1 MILYRTEVFGKVSK
15 VSYGYDE
22 RTIVTSGWVLIK
34 QSIWRRLFSILAAP
48 LGIFCKDSIYI
59 DFDIQQTLPTASYTE
74 HKQRILNQA
83 QVDRH
88 DAVSFLFNYENY
100 KEEAIKI
107 QERLLDY
114 RKRVKYGK

>member
-1 MILYRTEVFGKVSK
+1 MILYRTEVFKKTSK

-22 RTIVTSGWVLIK
+22 CTIVTTGWVLIK
-34 QSIWRRLFSILAAP
+34 QSIWRRLLSILAAP
-48 LGIFCKDSIYI
+48 LGIYCRDSIYI
-59 DFDIQQTLPTASYTE
+59 DFDVQQTLPTSSYTE

>member
-1 MILYRTEVFGKVSK
+1 MILYRTEVFKKTSK

-22 RTIVTSGWVLIK
+22 RTIVTTGWVLIK
-34 QSIWRRLFSILAAP
+34 QSIWRRLLSILAAP
-48 LGIFCKDSIYI
+48 LGIYCRDSIYI
-59 DFDIQQTLPTASYTE
+59 DFDVQQTLPTSSYTE